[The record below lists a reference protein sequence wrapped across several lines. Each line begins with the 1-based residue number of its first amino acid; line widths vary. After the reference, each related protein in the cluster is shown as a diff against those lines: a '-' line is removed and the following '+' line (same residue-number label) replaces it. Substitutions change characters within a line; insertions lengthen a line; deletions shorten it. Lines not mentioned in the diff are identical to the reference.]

1 MSQVR
6 ILSPR
11 LGGLTNPS
19 MSPTIYLSIS
29 KAMSSTK
36 FYSKFK
42 SDLKKLTSAVEG
54 SIALDEDYPKLYQK
68 IIRFYEDQGVQ
79 LYDDPE
85 DDYNVILDNIE
96 ADLIESRVYV

>member
-1 MSQVR
+1 
-6 ILSPR
+6 
-11 LGGLTNPS
+11 
-19 MSPTIYLSIS
+19 
-29 KAMSSTK
+29 MSSTK

>member
-1 MSQVR
+1 
-6 ILSPR
+6 
-11 LGGLTNPS
+11 
-19 MSPTIYLSIS
+19 
-29 KAMSSTK
+29 MSSTK

-68 IIRFYEDQGVQ
+68 LIRFYEDQGVQ